1 MELAAIIIL
10 AVIVF
15 VFISLMISAYCA
27 YRYSSLVK
35 VRKPSPY
42 KHVREGDPLAENK
55 RRLVDG
61 ILAVDFEDVYV
72 TSHDGLKLHGR
83 LHITSED
90 APFAICAH
98 GYHSSGFIDF
108 SGGALYLIRKGY
120 NVLLIDQRAHGES
133 EGKCLTFGVKE
144 SRDVADWARF
154 VIDKYSA
161 PVFLFGISMGAVTVL
176 LASALPELPDGVL
189 GIVADCPFSSARD
202 IIIRKTRSKGIRFP
216 GFCYKMARLGA
227 RVYGGYD
234 PAEADAVARAPLAR
248 VPVILMHGQ
257 SDDFVPYEM
266 SQSIHDAS
274 GAPLHA
280 FPTADHGTA
289 YVHETERYERIVDE
303 FCESC
308 LSDKKGTEK

>member
-10 AVIVF
+10 AIIVF
-15 VFISLMISAYCA
+15 VFINLMIAGYYA
-27 YRYSSLVK
+27 YRYSSCVK

-42 KHVREGDPLAENK
+42 KHVKPGDPLADHK
-55 RRLVDG
+55 RRLVDEF
-61 ILAVDFEDVYV
+61 LAVDFEDVYV

-83 LHITSED
+83 LHLTEVG

-98 GYHSSGFIDF
+98 GYRSSGAIDF

-133 EGKCLTFGVKE
+133 EGRCLTFGVKE

-176 LASALPELPDGVL
+176 LASALPELPDGVR
-189 GIVADCPFSSARD
+189 GVVADCPFSSARD
-202 IIIRKTRSKGIRFP
+202 IIIRKTRSQGIKLP
-216 GFCYKMARLGA
+216 VFCYKMARFGS
-227 RVYGGYD
+227 RIYGGYD
-234 PAEADAVARAPLAR
+234 LAEADAVASAQHAR
-248 VPVILMHGQ
+248 VPVIIMHGQ

-266 SQSIHDAS
+266 SQRIHDAS
-274 GAPLHA
+274 GVPLYA

-289 YVHETERYERIVDE
+289 YVHETERYEAIVDE

-308 LSDKKGTEK
+308 LSDKKGK